1 MQTIILNDNEVE
13 VDGVKYIKESKPKY
27 EIGKWYHYGGEC
39 PSETF
44 RVNKIDR
51 KFVYYDV
58 NNQFSLGST
67 WDKQSRLATKE
78 EIKEHLSKVCQKKY
92 VGKRIFNLSNNK
104 IATVVAE
111 DYKDGETHSWY
122 YNIETDIFNVAA
134 PKKEWDIS
142 SNPVVYKQGTWATIV
157 PDKKKLPKTKTEF
170 IDFLQHWEAGS
181 DNTMRE
187 FLNDYED

>member
-27 EIGKWYHYGGEC
+27 EIGK
-39 PSETF
+39 
-44 RVNKIDR
+44 
-51 KFVYYDV
+51 
-58 NNQFSLGST
+58 
-67 WDKQSRLATKE
+67 
-78 EIKEHLSKVCQKKY
+78 
-92 VGKRIFNLSNNK
+92 
-104 IATVVAE
+104 
-111 DYKDGETHSWY
+111 
-122 YNIETDIFNVAA
+122 
-134 PKKEWDIS
+134 
-142 SNPVVYKQGTWATIV
+142 WATIV